1 MHGTLRVA
9 AIVAAVAA
17 APFAQAPQGWPAV
30 VEGYRAALQRAGIV
44 GSSLL
49 IVRDG
54 RIVARQ
60 NEGLQDRERG
70 VPADNDTI
78 YHWASITKTFTGIAI
93 MQLRDRGLLSLDDPV
108 VKYVPELR
116 LAHNPF
122 GDISQVKIRHLM
134 SHSAGFRASTWPW
147 GGDKPWQ
154 PFEPTRWEQIVAM
167 LPYTDVQFAPGS
179 RYSYSNPGVIF
190 LGRIIELLSGDDYE
204 VYVTKNILM
213 PLGMRRSFFDRAPYY
228 LLPHRSHSYFRDDSG
243 LREARFDFDT
253 GITVS
258 NGGLNAPFD
267 DMARYLSFLIGA
279 TDRTDKGATDA
290 DHGAT
295 DRTQHTEYEESKAQY
310 DMVLKRSSLEE
321 MWTPQIRATEGEGVN
336 GSDSQAGLSFFIERW
351 GQVELIGHSGDQNG
365 FISHLYLHRPS
376 GTAWLVAFN
385 TDTTPSK
392 DGSRPGS
399 RQVDAAVRELM
410 LKHVIK

>member
-1 MHGTLRVA
+1 LRR
-9 AIVAAVAA
+9 IYPILAAVALSA
-17 APFAQAPQGWPAV
+17 AAAAQAPLPGWPAV
-30 VEGYRAALQRAGIV
+30 VDGYRAALDRGGIV
-44 GSSLL
+44 GSTLMV
-49 IVRDG
+49 VRGG

-60 NEGLQDRERG
+60 TQGFQDLDARVAVTDE
-70 VPADNDTI
+70 AI

-147 GGDKPWQ
+147 GGDKPWH

-279 TDRTDKGATDA
+279 TDRTE
-290 DHGAT
+290 
-295 DRTQHTEYEESKAQY
+295 HTEYEESKAQY

-385 TDTTPSK
+385 TDTTPAK

-410 LKHVIK
+410 LKHIIK

>member
-1 MHGTLRVA
+1 MRRIYPIL
-9 AIVAAVAA
+9 AAVVLNSAA
-17 APFAQAPQGWPAV
+17 AAQPPLPHWADV
-30 VEGYRAALQRAGIV
+30 VEGYRAALERGGIV
-44 GSSLL
+44 GSTLMVVRGGA
-49 IVRDG
+49 IVARHTEGFQDRDG
-54 RIVARQ
+54 RVAVTG
-60 NEGLQDRERG
+60 E
-70 VPADNDTI
+70 AI

-134 SHSAGFRASTWPW
+134 SHSGGFRAATWPW
-147 GGDKPWQ
+147 GGDQPWH
-154 PFEPTRWEQIVAM
+154 PFEPTKWEQVVAM
-167 LPYTDVQFAPGS
+167 MPYTEVQFAPGS
-179 RYSYSNPGVIF
+179 KYSYSNPGVIF

-213 PLGMRRSFFDRAPYY
+213 PLDMRHAFFDRAPYY

-267 DMARYLSFLIGA
+267 DMAKYLSFLIGA
-279 TDRTDKGATDA
+279 DSGDSAEARARRAT
-290 DHGAT
+290 
-295 DRTQHTEYEESKAQY
+295 Y
-310 DMVLKRSSLEE
+310 DIVLKRSSLEE
-321 MWTPQIRATEGEGVN
+321 MWTPQVRATEGEGVN
-336 GSDSQAGLSFFIERW
+336 GNDSQACLSFFVERH
-351 GQVELIGHSGDQNG
+351 GGVELVGHSGDQNG
-365 FISHLYLHRPS
+365 FISHFYLHRPS
-376 GTAWLVAFN
+376 RTAYLVSFN

-392 DGSRPGS
+392 DGARLGT
-399 RQVDAAVRELM
+399 RQVDAIVRELM
-410 LKHVIK
+410 LAHVIPNP

>member
-1 MHGTLRVA
+1 MSERIYTLLA
-9 AIVAAVAA
+9 AIAVAGTAVIAQAA
-17 APFAQAPQGWPAV
+17 APSGWPAV
-30 VEGYRAALQRAGIV
+30 VEGYRAALQRAGV
-44 GSSLL
+44 HGSSLL
-49 IVRDG
+49 VVRDG

-60 NEGLQDRERG
+60 NEGFQDAARRQP
-70 VPADNDTI
+70 VTNDTI

-122 GDISQVKIRHLM
+122 GDIAQVKIRHLM

-147 GGDKPWQ
+147 GGDQPWQ
-154 PFEPTRWEQIVAM
+154 PFEPTAWTQIVAM
-167 LPYTDVQFAPGS
+167 LPYTDVRFAPGS
-179 RYSYSNPGVIF
+179 QYSYSNPGVIF

-213 PLGMRRSFFDRAPYY
+213 PLGMRHSFFDRAPYY
-228 LLPHRSHSYFRDDSG
+228 LLPFRSHSYLRGDAG
-243 LREARFDFDT
+243 VREAPFDFDS

-267 DMARYLSFLIGA
+267 NMALYVSFLLGA
-279 TDRTDKGATDA
+279 NPGADRAL
-290 DHGAT
+290 
-295 DRTQHTEYEESKAQY
+295 Y
-310 DMVLKRSSLEE
+310 DTVLQRSSLEE
-321 MWTPQIRATEGEGVN
+321 MWTRQIKATEGEGVN
-336 GSDSQAGLSFFIERW
+336 GPDSYAGLSFFIERH
-351 GQVELIGHSGDQNG
+351 GGVELIGHSGDQNG

-376 GTAWLVAFN
+376 RTGYLVSFN
-385 TDTTPSK
+385 TDTTAAK
-392 DGSRPGS
+392 DGSRIS
-399 RQVDAAVRELM
+399 TRDADASVRELM